1 MRAIGDPRR
10 RAVPVPDRRG
20 VVLGQR
26 LQRGFECGEVLMPDV
41 GTIERDE
48 VHGRSIFTVNQ
59 NEVARDVHQEE
70 RKVLGFDNSWYRVL
84 EFTAGLEEEPSR
96 QWSEIRWQSTAT
108 RRRSSQQSSL
118 GLVEVAGAGDR
129 Q

>member
-1 MRAIGDPRR
+1 MRSISDFRR
-10 RAVPVPDRRG
+10 EPFQRSDWRG
-20 VVLGQR
+20 VLLGQR
-26 LQRGFECGEVLMPDV
+26 LERGFQCGKVMISDV
-41 GTIERDE
+41 GSIERNE